1 MPNIRISLY
10 FIFPQF
16 LLISA
21 VFKKLVRNLCIA
33 RWLLIKVT
41 PNGIKFHFSLFTRE
55 NSLLRSLNLENF
67 VVICIQHFSSDTG
80 CICVLHS
87 QIGMCSL
94 TALESCKF
102 FHCFLFPF
110 FPLSLSNN
118 VLMPSYTRNVITEV
132 NTNVKISSIFFAPMY

>member
-1 MPNIRISLY
+1 MRKSRC

-21 VFKKLVRNLCIA
+21 VFKKFVRNLCIA
-33 RWLLIKVT
+33 RWLLIKVA

-55 NSLLRSLNLENF
+55 NSLLRSLDLNDF
-67 VVICIQHFSSDTG
+67 VMICKQNFSSYARCVSVFSPQIRM
-80 CICVLHS
+80 CI
-87 QIGMCSL
+87 L
-94 TALESCKF
+94 TALQSCKF

-110 FPLSLSNN
+110 FPLILSNN

-132 NTNVKISSIFFAPMY
+132 TTIVAISDMCYHLL

>member
-1 MPNIRISLY
+1 MPNMRISLY

-21 VFKKLVRNLCIA
+21 VFKKFVRNLCIA
-33 RWLLIKVT
+33 RWLLIKVA

-55 NSLLRSLNLENF
+55 NSLLRSLDLENF

-87 QIGMCSL
+87 QIGMRIL

-118 VLMPSYTRNVITEV
+118 VLMLSYTRKVITAV
-132 NTNVKISSIFFAPMY
+132 NTVVVISDMCYHLL